1 MAAPDRAPALA
12 AVGLVRR
19 LGAGAAAREVLRG
32 IELTVAAGE
41 FVALVGPSG
50 SGKSTLL
57 YLLGGL
63 DRPDAGRVEVGGVDL
78 STVRDDALARLRNR
92 LLGFVYQFHFLL
104 PEFSALE
111 NVLMPLWARGAGRCA
126 ADRSYAAGLLER
138 VGLAGYEARLPREL
152 SGGEQQRVA
161 VARALVNRPEVLLAD
176 EPTGNL
182 DTANARM
189 VYELFR
195 QLNRDLGQTIL
206 VVTHDP
212 EWAGSSDRVI
222 RLLDGRVVGD
232 GREGEAP

>member
-1 MAAPDRAPALA
+1 M
-12 AVGLVRR
+12 
-19 LGAGAAAREVLRG
+19 
-32 IELTVAAGE
+32 
-41 FVALVGPSG
+41 
-50 SGKSTLL
+50 
-57 YLLGGL
+57 
-63 DRPDAGRVEVGGVDL
+63 
-78 STVRDDALARLRNR
+78 
-92 LLGFVYQFHFLL
+92 
-104 PEFSALE
+104 
-111 NVLMPLWARGAGRCA
+111 
-126 ADRSYAAGLLER
+126 
-138 VGLAGYEARLPREL
+138 
-152 SGGEQQRVA
+152 
-161 VARALVNRPEVLLAD
+161 LLAD